1 MIRYLTRVHFDENI
15 LEKSLCEE
23 LILAE
28 KTRPLIITDKG
39 VTHAGLVDR
48 VYNALPKDCS
58 FITFDETPANPTEAS
73 ARTAAQLY
81 TNENCDCL
89 IALGGGSP
97 IDLAKAVALTVT
109 HRGKLVDYAAI
120 YGGVAKIANCLPP
133 LFAIPT
139 TAGTGS
145 EVGRGALIIV
155 NDGRKL
161 GFLSPYFVP
170 TAAICD
176 PTLTYDLPPSITAAT
191 GMDAITHCIETFLA
205 PAYNPPADGIAIE
218 GLRLSWPSIED
229 ATYKSSTQ
237 SRRNMMAAA
246 MMGAMAFQKGL
257 GAVHAISHALG
268 GLKGKSLHHGTLNA
282 VLLPHVI
289 RFNAPA
295 CENRYP
301 RLLEAMGYD
310 YNGVEDFV
318 SRIIERNSGLG
329 LPSSLSEMGVKL
341 NDVDTSAMNA
351 EKDHTNATNPRL
363 VTASDYIE
371 LIRNAL

>member
-1 MIRYLTRVHFDENI
+1 MINYLTRVHFDENI
-15 LEKSLCEE
+15 LEKSLHEE
-23 LILAE
+23 LILAQ
-28 KTRPLIITDKG
+28 KRRPLIVTDQG
-39 VTHAGLVDR
+39 VVSSGLIDR
-48 VYNALPKDCS
+48 VYNAVPKGCS
-58 FITFDETPANPTEAS
+58 FVIFDETPTNPTEAA
-73 ARTAAQLY
+73 ARAAAQLY
-81 TNENCDCL
+81 IDENCDCL

-97 IDLAKAVALTVT
+97 IDLAKAAALNAT
-109 HRGKLVDYAAI
+109 HEGQMVDYAAI
-120 YGGVAKIANCLPP
+120 HGGVEKITNRLPP

-155 NDGRKL
+155 DDGRKL
-161 GFLSPYFVP
+161 GLLSPYFVP

-176 PTLTYDLPPSITAAT
+176 PTLTYGLPPSLTAAT

-229 ATYKSSTQ
+229 ATFKNFPQ

-257 GAVHAISHALG
+257 GAVHAASHALG
-268 GLKGKSLHHGTLNA
+268 GLKDKSLHHGTLNA

-301 RLLEAMGYD
+301 RLLEAMGYH
-310 YNGVEDFV
+310 YKGVDDFV
-318 SRIIERNSGLG
+318 ARLRERTLELG
-329 LPSSLSEMGVKL
+329 LPSSLSEMGIKL
-341 NDVDTSAMNA
+341 DDINVSAIIA
-351 EKDHTNATNPRL
+351 EKDHTNTTNPRL
-363 VTASDYIE
+363 ATSADYVE